1 MAGQAVVGAL
11 RVTLGLDSAQFT
23 NGMNAAQRQ
32 LRDVGQRMQSVGT
45 VIAGVG
51 AGMTA
56 AITVPAIAMGR
67 ALMEGATSAAR
78 AAGQVQAALESMGD
92 GAGRSFDQLTAQAER
107 LSATSLFDD
116 DDIMVKVTA
125 NLLTFGNVAEDSF
138 DRAQQAAL
146 DLSARL
152 GQDLQS
158 STLMLG
164 KALNDPILGLTALRR
179 VGIQFTADQEA
190 MIKSMVAVGDVAGAQ
205 SIMLGE
211 LERQF
216 GGAAQAARDA
226 DPMAAAMIDLGRAM
240 GTLETAIAPLIV
252 GFAGIVSSIADM
264 LSALTPAQAQMAL
277 IAGAIAA
284 AIGPVLIVVGAL
296 VSAIGAL
303 LPVLA
308 VVGAPLLAIVAAVGA
323 VGAAFYIFRDQI
335 IPILQSF
342 ATSLQENLGP
352 KIAPLWEALKEAA
365 TAVGELFS
373 QIFGEGA
380 PGSVVEV
387 FKIFGEVVARVLG
400 ATVDI
405 ITGAVEV
412 ITNVLRA
419 LGALLRG
426 DFSAMWGYL
435 GAAVA
440 ALARGIINAF
450 QTLFPEVV
458 SWVRQ
463 TYEGVKQWLWDRF
476 TELVRGIIG
485 KIGEVKD
492 AFFNLYDA
500 VVGHSYIP
508 DLVEAIA
515 EWMGPR
521 LQDAM
526 VDPALAAIDETT
538 MAFDGMAT
546 DVASTMEGLFHSIMN
561 KDWKGAL
568 GGILDL
574 FAGKDGNGLGGW
586 AKIAGDILGKLPGF
600 KTGGSFTVGGAGG
613 ADSQVVAFRAT
624 PGEMVDVRK
633 PGQDAGGAMAVHV
646 VPSPYFDVQVERVA
660 TPVAAN
666 YGYQAFQGARQS
678 VPADLGRRQR
688 YSYTGVR

>member
-32 LRDVGQRMQSVGT
+32 LRDVGQRMQSVGAT
-45 VIAGVG
+45 IATVG

-67 ALMEGATSAAR
+67 ALIEGATSAAH
-78 AAGQVQAALESMGD
+78 AAGQVKAALESMGD
-92 GAGRSFDQLTAQAER
+92 GAGRTFDQLTAQAER

-116 DDIMVKVTA
+116 DDILTKVTA

-158 STLMLG
+158 STVMLG

-205 SIMLGE
+205 AIMLGE

-226 DPMAAAMIDLGRAM
+226 DPMAAAMLDLGRAM

-252 GFAGIVSSIADM
+252 GFAGIVSSIADV

-284 AIGPVLIVVGAL
+284 AIGPVLVVLGAL

-323 VGAAFYIFRDQI
+323 VGAAFWVFRDDI
-335 IPILQSF
+335 IPALQAF
-342 ATSLQENLGP
+342 AAAVADTVGP
-352 KIAPLWEALKEAA
+352 KLAPLWEAMQAAA
-365 TAVGELFS
+365 TAAGEIFAA
-373 QIFGEGA
+373 IFGEGS
-380 PGSVVEV
+380 PGSATET
-387 FKIFGEVVARVLG
+387 FKLFGEIVGRVLG
-400 ATVDI
+400 AIVDVV
-405 ITGAVEV
+405 TGALNVV
-412 ITNVLRA
+412 TNLFQA
-419 LGALLRG
+419 FAALLRG

-435 GAAVA
+435 GQAVA
-440 ALARGIINAF
+440 SLARGVINAF

-458 SWVRQ
+458 EWVRK

-476 TELVRGIIG
+476 TEVVRGIIG

-508 DLVEAIA
+508 DLVEEIA

-521 LQDAM
+521 LQSAM
-526 VDPALAAIDETT
+526 VDPALSAIDETT
-538 MAFDGMAT
+538 VAFDGMAS
-546 DVASTMEGLFHSIMN
+546 DVVSTMEGLFHSIAN

-600 KTGGSFTVGGAGG
+600 KTGGSFTVGGSGG
-613 ADSQVVAFRAT
+613 ADSQMVAFRAT

-633 PGQDAGGAMAVHV
+633 PGQDQGGAMAVHV
-646 VPSPYFDVQVERVA
+646 VPSPYFDVQVQRVA
-660 TPVAAN
+660 TPVAAS
-666 YGYQAFQGARQS
+666 YGVQAFQGARQTIPS
-678 VPADLGRRQR
+678 DLGRRQR
-688 YSYTGVR
+688 FAYGGA